1 MSVNKKMI
9 EMFRASSAYINAH
22 RNKVFVVSLGGEA
35 QADNNLANIV
45 YDLSLLHSLG
55 VKIVLIHGSRPQ
67 ITEALA
73 AQGKQSNYHRNIRVT
88 EPDCI
93 ETIKQVVGGLSVDL
107 EALFS
112 MGISNSPMHGANIHL
127 CRGNFIIAKPFGV
140 HDGID
145 FHHTGAVRKVQSLA
159 IKKELDNNNILMLSN
174 LGYSLTGE
182 VFNLS
187 AEEVATEVAI
197 ALGADKLI
205 LMIPADGVLDESGKL
220 VTSLNEEEA
229 KNHASK
235 LSLSGDPEELCV
247 SHAIDAALHA
257 CSHNVHRSH
266 LISFKQ
272 NGALLQEL
280 FTRNGSGSLISNDNF
295 DQLRPASINDVAG
308 ILALI
313 KPLEEAGILVE
324 RSRELLEMEI
334 KNFVIIEL
342 ENSII
347 ACAALYPIS
356 KDTGEVACIAI
367 HPDYQKDGLG
377 DRLLI
382 NLEKTAS
389 KKGFSFLFVLTT
401 VASHWFLEKG
411 FEQIEVGALPDQRK
425 NLYNLQR
432 KSKVLKKAIS

>member
-1 MSVNKKMI
+1 MSVNTQMI
-9 EMFRASSAYINAH
+9 ELFRASSTYINAH
-22 RNKVFVVSLGGEA
+22 RDKVFVVSLSGEA

-45 YDLSLLHSLG
+45 YDISLLHSLG

-73 AQGKQSNYHRNIRVT
+73 AQGKQSDYHRNLRVT

-93 ETIKQVVGGLSVDL
+93 KTIKQVVGGLSIDL

-112 MGISNSPMHGANIHL
+112 MGTSNSPMHGADVRL
-127 CRGNFIIAKPFGV
+127 CRGNFITAKPIGV

-145 FHHTGAVRKVQSLA
+145 FQYTGAVRKVQTLA
-159 IKKELDNNNILMLSN
+159 IEKELVNNNIVMLSN
-174 LGYSLTGE
+174 LGYSSTGE

-187 AEEVATEVAI
+187 AEEIATEVAI
-197 ALGADKLI
+197 SLGADKLI
-205 LMIPADGVLDESGKL
+205 LMIPADGVLDASGELIK
-220 VTSLNEEEA
+220 SLNEKEA

-235 LSLSGDPEELCV
+235 LSLSGDPVELCIGN
-247 SHAIDAALHA
+247 AIEAALRA
-257 CSHNVHRSH
+257 YSHDVHRSH
-266 LISFKQ
+266 LISFKK

-280 FTRNGSGSLISNDNF
+280 FTRDGNGSLISNDNF
-295 DQLRPASINDVAG
+295 DQLRPASINDIAG

-313 KPLEEAGILVE
+313 KPLEETGILVE
-324 RSRELLEMEI
+324 RSRELLEIEI
-334 KNFVIIEL
+334 KNFVVIEL
-342 ENSII
+342 EDSII

-356 KDTGEVACIAI
+356 KDSGEVACIAI
-367 HPDYQKDGLG
+367 HPDYQRDGLG

-382 NLEKTAS
+382 NLEKTAFG
-389 KKGFSFLFVLTT
+389 KGFSFLFVLTT

-411 FEQIEVGALPDQRK
+411 FEQSEVDALPARRK